1 MTASFPAGHRQQTEM
16 RDPVST
22 GLLLR
27 ALRTWLEQP
36 DDSAPCPGGVRA
48 WLRLAVQAYADEGVP
63 FDRALGLDVPPGGAH
78 LRPAAALAVAERNLK
93 LAVALRQL
101 SGGWRAKARKIAA
114 AAAGLRDGTED
125 WTEGLARE
133 EVRILLDLVQH
144 HPDLPTSPS
153 RLQEVAAGVRSNPD
167 YVGHFAAGGKLP
179 RKSTEGRHASAK
191 KRRTR
196 STH

>member
-16 RDPVST
+16 RDPVGT

-36 DDSAPCPGGVRA
+36 DDAAPCPPGVRA
-48 WLRLAVQAYADEGVP
+48 WLRLGAQAYADEGVP

-78 LRPAAALAVAERNLK
+78 LRPAAALRLAERNLQ
-93 LAVALRQL
+93 LTMVLRQL
-101 SGGWRAKARKIAA
+101 SGGWRAKARKIAGA
-114 AAAGLRDGTED
+114 VAWLRDGSSA
-125 WTEGLARE
+125 WTEGLEPE
-133 EVRILLDLVQH
+133 ETRVLLDLVLR
-144 HPDLPTSPS
+144 HPDLPMSPS
-153 RLQEVAAGVRSNPD
+153 RLQEVAASVRSNPD
-167 YVGHFAAGGKLP
+167 YVGHPVAGGKLP
-179 RKSTEGRHASAK
+179 RKSTEGRHASVK

>member
-1 MTASFPAGHRQQTEM
+1 MW
-16 RDPVST
+16 DPVRI
-22 GLLLR
+22 GLQLR
-27 ALRTWLEQP
+27 ALREWLEG
-36 DDSAPCPGGVRA
+36 DDAAPCPPGVRA
-48 WLRLAVQAYADEGVP
+48 WLRLGVQDYVDQGIP
-63 FDRALGLDVPPGGAH
+63 LDRALGLDVPPGGAH
-78 LRPAAALAVAERNLK
+78 LRPAAALALAERNLK

-101 SGGWRAKARKIAA
+101 SGGWRTKARKIAA

-133 EVRILLDLVQH
+133 EVRILLDLVQL

-167 YVGHFAAGGKLP
+167 YVGHPAAGDKLP
-179 RKSTEGRHASAK
+179 RKSTEGRHASVK